1 MLVYT
6 AIKVED
12 LKIGDKFRLSPNNR
26 HSEHTV
32 NFVMMRD
39 GHLCVFADDHD
50 PLVYFLFSPGK
61 QVYFTSDDGSRD
73 IVINLSSNQ
82 LKYIANWKSGAVVNR
97 DASDEEC
104 REFISGAMNDLL
116 SLVADLWPIQSSSE
130 GEK

>member
-12 LKIGDKFRLSPNNR
+12 LKIGDKFRVSPNNLLLL
-26 HSEHTV
+26 HTV
-32 NFVMMRD
+32 NCVMTREGKIMI
-39 GHLCVFADDHD
+39 FADDND
-50 PLVYFLFSPGK
+50 PLVYFLFSLGK
-61 QVYFTSDDGSRD
+61 QVYFESEDGSRD

-82 LKYIANWKSGAVVNR
+82 LKQIANWKSGAVVNR

-104 REFISGAMNDLL
+104 REFVYGAMNDLL

>member
-12 LKIGDKFRLSPNNR
+12 LKIGDKFRVSPNNLLLL
-26 HSEHTV
+26 HTV
-32 NFVMMRD
+32 NCVMTREGKIMI
-39 GHLCVFADDHD
+39 FADDND
-50 PLVYFLFSPGK
+50 PLVYFLFSLGK
-61 QVYFTSDDGSRD
+61 QVYFESEDGSRD

-82 LKYIANWKSGAVVNR
+82 LKQIANWKSGAVVNR

-104 REFISGAMNDLL
+104 REFVYGATNDLL